1 MNTPENQII
10 EIFAG
15 TPWEAGMVQSLLESA
30 GIMAFLNDQI
40 IGTLNPWW
48 TSAGGV
54 GPVRVTISSADYEE
68 AKAIMDEY
76 EKNLQ
81 SGQPNAEDEPEPSS

>member
-68 AKAIMDEY
+68 AKAIVDEY

-81 SGQPNAEDEPEPSS
+81 SGQPNAEDEPEPSC